1 MPLYK
6 VTTEDPEH
14 GSDCIKAKNFDHAE
28 DIAFEAI
35 TRLKTELGIEKKL
48 YVVIEI
54 LDCMGNVHNPLYE
67 KHFVE
72 LFV

>member
-6 VTTEDPEH
+6 MTTEDPAH

-28 DIAFEAI
+28 DIAFEVI
-35 TRLKTELGIEKKL
+35 TRLKTELGITKKI
-48 YVVIEI
+48 YVVIEV
-54 LDCMGNVHNPLYE
+54 LDFMGNAHNPLRE